1 MKKFILGLFLILGA
15 MSFAAP
21 KFVDMAK
28 VKNKVVTAVD
38 AINPKQLKSTLNQIL
53 LQNSKVSNITT
64 QAIINPTIKPIIKL
78 VTKANFE
85 KSVSK
90 DDKSLNNLA

>member
-28 VKNKVVTAVD
+28 VKKCW
-38 AINPKQLKSTLNQIL
+38 LCNQ
-53 LQNSKVSNITT
+53 K
-64 QAIINPTIKPIIKL
+64 
-78 VTKANFE
+78 
-85 KSVSK
+85 
-90 DDKSLNNLA
+90 